1 MTEATETYVEGD
13 PPSAPISLGWV
24 MIVGGVLAVGVAFFF
39 DVGVSSGAG
48 GLYGIP
54 DRVANTDKMAI
65 RSMILACGLAGFV
78 SGWISLSAGLI
89 LEEIKKRH

>member
-13 PPSAPISLGWV
+13 PPGPITWGWL
-24 MIVGGVLAVGVAFFF
+24 MIAGGALAVGAAFFF

-48 GLYGIP
+48 GLYGLP

-65 RSMILACGLAGFV
+65 RNMIVACGLASFV

-89 LEEIKKRH
+89 LEEIKKRQ